1 MGGYTVCPI
10 ISKASYPFSA
20 CHLPLGFHSAF
31 GIVPLLRLP
40 IRFRRHVRRKRN
52 HSAGMGSLRVLP
64 PGGSNAIGKTRKT
77 QKSPLK
83 DFFDNDKA
91 AHPPLDNTLHGR
103 FSVRWLLPG
112 SPAAHPLVCLMLLP
126 SGPDMVHSGWLHGTR
141 VSILL
146 NRGCPTK
153 AYLKTGIRP
162 CCSGLQVQGTA
173 DSPLSAARIF

>member
-1 MGGYTVCPI
+1 MRSLLLRKISIPTRHPFKLLSPSGEMGGYTVCPI
-10 ISKASYPFSA
+10 ISKASDPFSA

-31 GIVPLLRLP
+31 GIVPPLRLP

-91 AHPPLDNTLHGR
+91 AHPPLDKRAPWAFLCQVAT
-103 FSVRWLLPG
+103 PG
-112 SPAAHPLVCLMLLP
+112 QPRGTPAQ
-126 SGPDMVHSGWLHGTR
+126 
-141 VSILL
+141 LL
-146 NRGCPTK
+146 N
-153 AYLKTGIRP
+153 AAAFRP
-162 CCSGLQVQGTA
+162 
-173 DSPLSAARIF
+173 